1 MTLQLKPIKPATD
14 IVDYPE
20 ADGRPMAETD
30 LHRDLMFYII
40 HLLRRY
46 FTGQQV
52 YVSGNLLLYYEEGNP
67 RKSVAPDCF
76 VVWGVAPHR
85 RNIYKLWEEGQ
96 GPKVV
101 FEVTSKTTQRE
112 DQLHKMGIY
121 ARLGV
126 EEYYLYDPTADYL
139 DPPLLGY
146 LRAGGGF
153 VPMQPQNQELVLGG
167 LAFPPEP
174 GEPPEYV
181 SPLLGLRLALDEDN
195 MLRFYDLETG
205 QRLLT
210 DDEARQAAEAQVRLA
225 EERVVYAEE
234 RVVYAEERADT
245 AEERAITAEERA
257 MTAEERAAQAEAE
270 NARLREELARLRG

>member
-1 MTLQLKPIKPATD
+1 MTLQLKPIKPATEP
-14 IVDYPE
+14 VDYPE
-20 ADGRPMAETD
+20 ADGRPMAESD
-30 LHRDLMFYII
+30 LHRDLMFYVIN
-40 HLLRRY
+40 LLRRY
-46 FTGQQV
+46 FGGQQV

-112 DQLHKMGIY
+112 DQLHKMGLY

-146 LRAGGGF
+146 QRAGGGF

-195 MLRFYDLETG
+195 MLRFYDQETG
-205 QRLLT
+205 QLLLT
-210 DDEARQAAEAQVRLA
+210 DDEARQAAEAQVRS
-225 EERVVYAEE
+225 
-234 RVVYAEERADT
+234 AEERAM
-245 AEERAITAEERA
+245 TAEERA

>member
-1 MTLQLKPIKPATD
+1 
-14 IVDYPE
+14 
-20 ADGRPMAETD
+20 
-30 LHRDLMFYII
+30 
-40 HLLRRY
+40 
-46 FTGQQV
+46 
-52 YVSGNLLLYYEEGNP
+52 
-67 RKSVAPDCF
+67 
-76 VVWGVAPHR
+76 
-85 RNIYKLWEEGQ
+85 
-96 GPKVV
+96 
-101 FEVTSKTTQRE
+101 
-112 DQLHKMGIY
+112 MGLY

-146 LRAGGGF
+146 QRAGGGF

-195 MLRFYDLETG
+195 MLRFYDQETG
-205 QRLLT
+205 QLLLT
-210 DDEARQAAEAQVRLA
+210 DDEARQAAEAQVRS
-225 EERVVYAEE
+225 
-234 RVVYAEERADT
+234 AEERAM
-245 AEERAITAEERA
+245 TAEERA

>member
-30 LHRDLMFYII
+30 LHRDLMFYVI

-139 DPPLLGY
+139 DPPLLGFQG
-146 LRAGGGF
+146 AGGGF

-181 SPLLGLRLALDEDN
+181 SPLLGMRLALDEHN
-195 MLRFYDLETG
+195 VLRFYDDETG
-205 QRLLT
+205 QRLST
-210 DDEARQAAEAQVRLA
+210 DEEARQDAEVQAQLAEEQARLA
-225 EERVVYAEE
+225 EEQLRLAEQ
-234 RVVYAEERADT
+234 RADY
-245 AEERAITAEERA
+245 AVAQAA
-257 MTAEERAAQAEAE
+257 TAEERAAQAEAE

>member
-1 MTLQLKPIKPATD
+1 MTLQLKPIKPATEP
-14 IVDYPE
+14 VEYPE

-30 LHRDLMFYII
+30 LHRDLMFYVIN
-40 HLLRRY
+40 LLRRY

-112 DQLHKMGIY
+112 DQLHKMGLY

-139 DPPLLGY
+139 DPALLGY
-146 LRAGGGF
+146 QRAGGGF
-153 VPMQPQNQELVLGG
+153 IPMQPQNQDLVLGG
-167 LAFPPEP
+167 LTFPPEP
-174 GEPPEYV
+174 GEPPEYI

-195 MLRFYDLETG
+195 VLRFYEMETG
-205 QRLLT
+205 LRLLT
-210 DDEARQAAEAQVRLA
+210 DEEARQQAEAQVHLA

-234 RVVYAEERADT
+234 RAM
-245 AEERAITAEERA
+245 TAEERA
-257 MTAEERAAQAEAE
+257 MTAEERAMTAEQRAAQVEAE
-270 NARLREELARLRG
+270 NARLREELARLRS